1 MPRPDPAA
9 LALAA
14 RYRLALERVPPRGPS
29 GQRLGRAAGS
39 SLEFH
44 ERRPYQPGD
53 DVRHVDWR
61 AVARSDQLV
70 VRLWREEV
78 LARLEILVD
87 VSRSMAI
94 DAQKAQLAVDLV
106 ALLAHGARS
115 DGTDVAVIALGA
127 HPRPVSLDEL
137 ARDGLALDER
147 GSFDEVLVHAGGL
160 QPHVTRG
167 SVCVVV
173 SDFLFPHD
181 PRALV
186 RPLAARSGRFALVQ
200 VLAAAEHDPALRG
213 ARRLTDCEDERTLDL
228 VLDDGAVTRYRAR
241 LANLVDGLATECRR
255 AQGLFVSVVADA
267 ELDVVARESLVPAGL
282 LEPR

>member
-1 MPRPDPAA
+1 MPRPDRTA
-9 LALAA
+9 LGLAA

-94 DAQKAQLAVDLV
+94 DARKAQLALDLV

-127 HPRPVSLDEL
+127 RPRPVSLDEL
-137 ARDGLALDER
+137 ERDGLALDER
-147 GSFDEVLVHAGGL
+147 GGFEETLARAGGL
-160 QPHVTRG
+160 QRRG
-167 SVCVVV
+167 AVCVVV

-186 RPLAARSGRFALVQ
+186 RPLAARAGRLALVQ
-200 VLAAAEHDPALRG
+200 VLAPAEHDPALRG

-255 AQGLFVSVVADA
+255 AQGLFVSLVADA
-267 ELDVVARESLVPAGL
+267 ELDVVARERLVPAGL